1 VAAVLV
7 DFVLVDLGALPVG
20 QSVALVVAQ
29 NREVPPGKGD
39 EFGKASP
46 VGLVVVVL
54 LFLAMILLVRS
65 MNKHLRRVPASF
77 DKPAPAP
84 EAGTD
89 EVAATP
95 TSGARSADDPAEGPT
110 RD

>member
-1 VAAVLV
+1 
-7 DFVLVDLGALPVG
+7 VLVDLGALPVE
-20 QSVALVVAQ
+20 QPVALVVAQ

-46 VGLVVVVL
+46 VGLVVIVL
-54 LFLAMILLVRS
+54 LFLATILLIRS
-65 MNKHLRRVPASF
+65 MNKHLRKVPASF
-77 DKPAPAP
+77 DKSAEAP
-84 EAGTD
+84 EPPEAGTGTD

-95 TSGARSADDPAEGPT
+95 ASGARVVDDPADGPA

>member
-1 VAAVLV
+1 M
-7 DFVLVDLGALPVG
+7 LVDLGALPVE
-20 QSVALVVAQ
+20 QPVALVLAQ

-54 LFLAMILLVRS
+54 LFIATILLVRS
-65 MNKHLRRVPASF
+65 MNKHLRKVPASF
-77 DKPAPAP
+77 DKSDKSAPAP
-84 EAGTD
+84 ETGTD
-89 EVAATP
+89 EVAAAP
-95 TSGARSADDPAEGPT
+95 ARSTDDPSDGPA